1 MSHQLHSTADSL
13 QIRLARLDWWCQ
25 IANGSKSVIRF
36 KILSLLFWLLS
47 MKQNTL
53 ISEKSSWRSVW
64 NWYNTVWH
72 VNGDFHLQTLTQ
84 GHLEKDICL
93 CFYFYHTICLKS
105 MVFCKQ
111 QDAVKLIFMS
121 LFCWILLVY
130 FSSLMDFIL
139 IIENQFISP
148 KSNVILLIL
157 ITVVFRKNYSEK
169 WNNWRILI

>member
-1 MSHQLHSTADSL
+1 MGPRPSEDLKFST
-13 QIRLARLDWWCQ
+13 
-25 IANGSKSVIRF
+25 
-36 KILSLLFWLLS
+36 LLVWLLL
-47 MKQNTL
+47 MKQNIF
-53 ISEKSSWRSVW
+53 ISEIFSCRAIW
-64 NWYNTVWH
+64 NWQNTVWYL
-72 VNGDFHLQTLTQ
+72 NGDFHLQTLTQ
-84 GHLEKDICL
+84 GHLENDICL

-169 WNNWRILI
+169 WKFIF